1 MIMNKLIFLLLSC
14 FVSLKL
20 SAQISVDVFS
30 QNDSIEA
37 GDTIS
42 SQTGDTFSYLSQESF
57 IEIDPMASFS
67 RSYGVYLRGAPNSS
81 HKYFVDGH
89 DMEDITGIARTARM
103 DLNVSSPLDK
113 TQISLG
119 PQGVGFGPGASAGV
133 FSNRSSKK
141 SYHFFRLNN
150 HLGTSFVSQKNDTK
164 LSYRVAG
171 EFIDS
176 PSVFPQGEEKD
187 SNIKIDLR
195 TWIESKYGSS
205 SLLYVQ
211 NNQDYDELSA
221 DSFTNSSSFKK
232 ISFLHKDKWF
242 SSNFKRE
249 ISYKT
254 GLQLT
259 NREENFS
266 NKTENYSAQTLTAQF
281 KNAGEKSEYL
291 VRGKLERYGEMEN
304 LTGENNIRPMMDL
317 SSSLFFKETFIDT
330 AGISVSITN
339 DNEVIPSLE
348 FSKSIDNL
356 KLKVSSSGRLP
367 SYYELYSSFGNE
379 NLKPQKTFS
388 GDLFF
393 ENSNLRLSAF
403 IQEYKNFI
411 NYDFFNNRYE
421 NIDHL
426 MSYGAEASIKYL
438 RLFDIGL
445 SYKRMKSLISEKI
458 LPGRNT
464 FTTSMILRPWRGV
477 NLIYRGVFGR
487 YGFNEE
493 KLNSLHFVS
502 LDYGFNLSK
511 NEKITVSGKNLLNEK
526 SNSLFPTQNGG
537 VVTQL
542 DYIYLL

>member
-1 MIMNKLIFLLLSC
+1 MNKLTFFLFSC
-14 FVSLKL
+14 FFCLKV

-30 QNDSIEA
+30 QNESNTA

-42 SQTGDTFSYLSQESF
+42 AQTGDTFSYLSQESF

-81 HKYFVDGH
+81 HKYFVDEH

-103 DLNVSSPLDK
+103 DLNISSPLDK
-113 TQISLG
+113 IQISLG
-119 PQGVGFGPGASAGV
+119 PQGVGAGSGASAGV
-133 FSNRSSKK
+133 ISNNSSNEN
-141 SYHFFRLNN
+141 YHFFRLNN
-150 HLGTSFVSQKNDTK
+150 HLGTSFVSQKNDK
-164 LSYRVAG
+164 KFSYRIAG

-187 SNIKIDLR
+187 SNAKIDLR
-195 TWIESKYGSS
+195 TRIESKYGSS

-221 DSFTNSSSFKK
+221 DSFTNNSSLKK
-232 ISFLHKDKWF
+232 ISLLHKDKWF
-242 SSNFKRE
+242 SSDFKRE

-254 GLQLT
+254 GAQVT
-259 NREENFS
+259 KREENFS
-266 NKTENYSAQTLTAQF
+266 NKTENYSAQTFLGEY

-291 VRGKLERYGEMEN
+291 IRGKLEHYGEMEN
-304 LTGENNIRPMMDL
+304 LTSENKIRPFMDL
-317 SSSLFFKETFIDT
+317 SSRLFFKETFIDT

-348 FSKSIDNL
+348 FSKSLGNL
-356 KLKVSSSGRLP
+356 KFKVSSSGRFP

-379 NLKPQKTFS
+379 NLKPQKTYS

-393 ENSNLRLSAF
+393 ENSKLRLSTF

-411 NYDFFNNRYE
+411 NYDFLNNRYE

-426 MSYGAEASIKYL
+426 LSYGAEAAIKYS

-464 FTTSMILRPWRGV
+464 FTTTVNVRPLRGV

-487 YGFNEE
+487 YGFIGE
-493 KLNSLHFVS
+493 KLDSLHFVS
-502 LDYGFNLSK
+502 LDYGFKLSK